1 MNSVIP
7 QPSHELFPPLS
18 LLNLHGT
25 QLSIQYTDWINNR
38 MNLENNIKA
47 NIEELQKLG
56 LCRKGKRSK

>member
-1 MNSVIP
+1 MNC
-7 QPSHELFPPLS
+7 LFPPIS

-56 LCRKGKRSK
+56 LGGKGKRL